1 MRVKISLLMLL
12 IIAIA
17 FKSTT
22 VFLAFAM
29 LPTIVAL
36 ATDRT
41 LGKTKT
47 ICVGA
52 MNFSGAF
59 PFLLEFWSEFGAQTV
74 ENAFSLVANPETI
87 IVIYLL
93 AAGGYAIDMAVTGI
107 TATYLVQRSQ
117 NRLEKV
123 KKEQKDLIKR
133 WGEKVT
139 GLQRLDDY
147 GFPVDENGNPIM
159 PPSAI
164 DDDDKDESNDQKEK
178 ADN

>member
-1 MRVKISLLMLL
+1 MLL
-12 IIAIA
+12 IIAVA

-41 LGKTKT
+41 IARTKS

-52 MNFSGAF
+52 MNFAGAF
-59 PFLLEFWSEFGAQTV
+59 PFLLKFWSEFGAQTV
-74 ENAFSLVANPETI
+74 EDAFSLIANPETVI
-87 IVIYLL
+87 IIYLL

-107 TATYLVQRSQ
+107 TANYILQRSK
-117 NRLEKV
+117 NRLVKV
-123 KKEQKDLIKR
+123 KKEQENLIKR

-139 GLQRLDDY
+139 GMQRLDDY

-159 PPSAI
+159 TAPRKNKEETQEE
-164 DDDDKDESNDQKEK
+164 DKKSD
-178 ADN
+178 